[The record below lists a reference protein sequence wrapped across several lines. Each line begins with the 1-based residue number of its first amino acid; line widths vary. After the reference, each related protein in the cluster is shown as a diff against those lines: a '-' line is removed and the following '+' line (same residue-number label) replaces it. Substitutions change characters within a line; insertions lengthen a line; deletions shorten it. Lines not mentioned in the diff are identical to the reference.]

1 MVRCDSSHRKI
12 DLPDSIFMSNDM
24 SLFYKILN
32 PAIAG
37 LLRSPLHGIASG
49 NLMLVTFTGRK
60 SGKTYTTPVRYV
72 KKGEDILCFTA
83 PYIPWW
89 RNLTGG
95 AEVAL
100 LIEGRSNRYRATALV
115 NEKERIREN
124 LNHYFSVFPGDTMFY
139 GLKLDKEKKLGPAQL
154 EKAMS
159 AMIVIEASKIK

>member
-1 MVRCDSSHRKI
+1 MHD
-12 DLPDSIFMSNDM
+12 DM

-72 KKGEDILCFTA
+72 RKGEDILCFTA

-100 LIEGRSNRYRATALV
+100 LIDGKSDRYRATALID
-115 NEKERIREN
+115 ETDRIREN
-124 LNHYFSVFPGDTMFY
+124 LNHYFSVFPGDAMFY
-139 GLKLDKEKKLGPAQL
+139 GLKLDRQKTLNPVQL

-159 AMIVIEASKIK
+159 AMIVIEANKIQ